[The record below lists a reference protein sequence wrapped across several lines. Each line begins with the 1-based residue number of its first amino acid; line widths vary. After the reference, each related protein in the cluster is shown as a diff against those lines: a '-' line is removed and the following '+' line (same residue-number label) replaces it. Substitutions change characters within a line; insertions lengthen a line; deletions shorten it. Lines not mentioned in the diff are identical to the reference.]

1 MKKRILASLLAGA
14 MALSMAACS
23 GGKSAQSSAPESQA
37 PAGESSAP
45 AEEGGAEATGALSGD
60 LLIWSWD
67 VALNFLS
74 EVSETFMEQNP
85 DLNIQC
91 EEMGTDQVYN
101 KLTTSLASG
110 SGLPDLVTIEG
121 EQMPKF
127 ANKFPDSF
135 VDLTER
141 INKDDWLPIKLAE
154 ATDSRGKIVA
164 YPWDAAPCMMF
175 YRRDFYENAGVNP
188 EEIKT
193 WDQFIEAGK
202 KITAANEGV
211 AMVPLATSR
220 RDHIYRIMLMQQNK
234 FYFDD
239 AGNSCMDTP
248 ESIGAMEMTKKIYDA
263 GITVN
268 DTSWDDYVT
277 SIKEGKV
284 ASVPDGI
291 WMAGTIKDLSPED
304 SGKWGVMDMPQY
316 SESTTGEASN
326 GGSVLAIPAS
336 TQNVEAAIAFAEY
349 TLTDLE
355 NVSKGLEVALY
366 PSYVPAFELD
376 DFNATDDYF
385 GGQNVLGMFKDI
397 GGRIPQVNYTENF
410 AEAYETNKNA
420 VAKVLLEN
428 ADVTTTMQDV
438 QKEFVTKFGK

>member
-1 MKKRILASLLAGA
+1 MS
-14 MALSMAACS
+14 
-23 GGKSAQSSAPESQA
+23 
-37 PAGESSAP
+37 
-45 AEEGGAEATGALSGD
+45 
-60 LLIWSWD
+60 
-67 VALNFLS
+67 
-74 EVSETFMEQNP
+74 
-85 DLNIQC
+85 
-91 EEMGTDQVYN
+91 
-101 KLTTSLASG
+101 
-110 SGLPDLVTIEG
+110 
-121 EQMPKF
+121 
-127 ANKFPDSF
+127 
-135 VDLTER
+135 
-141 INKDDWLPIKLAE
+141 
-154 ATDSRGKIVA
+154 
-164 YPWDAAPCMMF
+164 
-175 YRRDFYENAGVNP
+175 
-188 EEIKT
+188 
-193 WDQFIEAGK
+193 
-202 KITAANEGV
+202 
-211 AMVPLATSR
+211 
-220 RDHIYRIMLMQQNK
+220 
-234 FYFDD
+234 FDD